1 MSKKPS
7 HVSQASYP
15 ITQPLASILQ
25 TVITSKVNFTKDVAP
40 NIHIQKESVES
51 GFEKL
56 IRNCFVAIDDVY
68 FATPASRRNK
78 ESFQHRLA
86 IRIATNEHDKT
97 LTITDLGSGMTR
109 ADLINS
115 LGIGSRLSSR
125 AIACAKK
132 LGTNDVN
139 DENSSDDDSDT
150 QVSDSSSDESDL
162 PHQDIA
168 EMDVNDNVASNES
181 VELINVTCLSE
192 DIGGFYSALVA
203 LGHEVAIGTKVSQA
217 NLFPFQLERDVR

>member
-1 MSKKPS
+1 MSGKPS

-25 TVITSKVNFTKDVAP
+25 AAIASKVNFTKDVTP

-56 IRNCFVAIDDVY
+56 IRNCFVAIDDLY

-78 ESFQHRLA
+78 ESFQHRLV

-115 LGIGSRLSSR
+115 LGIGSRLSPQ
-125 AIACAKK
+125 AILYAKK
-132 LGTNDVN
+132 LDTNDGN
-139 DENSSDDDSDT
+139 DESSADDDSDT
-150 QVSDSSSDESDL
+150 QTSDSLSDL

-168 EMDVNDNVASNES
+168 EMGVNDDDIASKES
-181 VELINVTCLSE
+181 EEVVHVPCLAE

-203 LGHEVAIGTKVSQA
+203 LGHEIEIGTKVSYT
-217 NLFPFQLERDVR
+217 NMVPFLSLE